1 VSVNLEEDFLRHL
14 LDIDSLEV
22 IARQGISPDVLPTAD
37 IRPLYLYALNYYYQ
51 SGKVSAVSKEALET
65 YEVSVAR
72 SFVDVLV
79 DLEIDIFADPDLEIN
94 DVIEKLQGQYV
105 LVQTQAFNRHFA
117 LLMSE
122 APVSERLEIASTEVT
137 SLLGMIAKLT
147 PHRHGITALQG
158 AVDQFAQYSSRA
170 GGKGAV
176 GMRLGVSEIDH
187 HLDYIQPGEVVIL
200 GAAPKVGKSIFSII
214 SALAEWRAGRTVA
227 LYTLENSIEM
237 TLDRLICSATTIDST
252 KWQRGQCSIN
262 ELEHVERFIEQL
274 SKSSASIHI
283 LHPKRGQRSVE
294 YMLRQAQVLDADSII
309 IDQLSHVEHPDPRHK
324 SRWEIVRD
332 IMQDLKVAAS
342 TSAVRFPVLLFHQM
356 SREGKKAAD
365 KRGYYLAEDLAES
378 SEAERSADAVCT
390 MYQSRDMRTANQIV
404 FQIVAA
410 RRVDVASWVLNW
422 HPAMGHAD
430 VRHIT
435 HV

>member
-1 VSVNLEEDFLRHL
+1 MSVNLEEDFLRHL

-22 IARQGISPDVLPTAD
+22 ISRQGVNPDILPTAD
-37 IRPLYLYALNYYYQ
+37 VRPIYAYALDYYYQ
-51 SGKVSAVSKEALET
+51 SGKTRAISRDALET

-72 SFVDVLV
+72 SFVDVLL
-79 DLEIDIFADPDLEIN
+79 DLEIDVFADPDLEVT

-105 LVQTQAFNRHFA
+105 LAQTQAFNRHFA
-117 LLMSE
+117 LLMAE
-122 APVSERLEIASTEVT
+122 APVSERLEVASTEVT
-137 SLLGMIAKLT
+137 ALLGMISKLT
-147 PHRHGITALQG
+147 PRRHGTTALQG
-158 AVDQFAQYSSRA
+158 AADQFAEYSARA
-170 GGKGAV
+170 EGKGAT
-176 GMRLGVSEIDH
+176 GLRLGVSEIDH
-187 HLDYIQPGEVVIL
+187 HLDFVQPGEVLVL

-252 KWQRGQCSIN
+252 KWQRGQCSHT
-262 ELEHVERFIEQL
+262 ELALVERFVEQL
-274 SKSSASIHI
+274 SQSSASIHI

-294 YMLRQAQVLDADSII
+294 YMLRQAQVLDADSVI

-390 MYQSRDMRTANQIV
+390 MYQSRDMRTANQTV
-404 FQIVAA
+404 FQVVAA
-410 RRVDVASWVLNW
+410 RRVDTASWVLNW
-422 HPAMGHAD
+422 YPAMGHAD